1 LSSQNGWR
9 WCHKCQGFFFSGNS
23 SQGVCPA
30 GTSHDASQSGHYA
43 ALLGDGIPG
52 AQSGW
57 RWCKKCQGFFFSL
70 NPSKGVC
77 PADHAAHDDSASG
90 HYSLQFGDAVPGTQ
104 GLWRWCHKCQ
114 GLFFSGHPSVC
125 PASGS
130 HDGSASGPYGA
141 LSESDPCEPLR
152 QEFLALEKKIQQIQA
167 SPDYIQGP
175 HDPHPGKPDPDS
187 LAEVKALWP
196 EVTAKIA
203 QWTACELT
211 LPGHLPDSNATFSGT
226 ATLTTSN
233 SHAPG
238 PFVQNV
244 SISLLF
250 HEFDHTTFDVT
261 NFPAIVVGPF
271 PTPPA
276 GSNTTTITLT
286 GNAQGTDNPTSG
298 FLQVTMP
305 LHFQESNFFAG
316 DSDITSSLS
325 TEIPPGSRMDATG
338 HITIAGTSIFQSGFL
353 GGDTGTLVVKGT
365 ISPHP

>member
-1 LSSQNGWR
+1 MSSQNGWR

-70 NPSKGVC
+70 NASKGVC

-90 HYSLQFGDAVPGTQ
+90 HYSLQFGGAVPGTQ

-130 HDGSASGPYGA
+130 HDGSASGQYGT
-141 LSESDPCEPLR
+141 LSEADPCEPLR
-152 QEFLALEKKIQQIQA
+152 QEFLALEKKIQDIQS

-175 HDPHPGKPDPDS
+175 HDPHPGKPDPGS

-196 EVTAKIA
+196 EVTPRLLNGRKRTRLRQSLVRILTGHNSPPLPREQFFCGRFGYNLFLIYGNSPRFPNGRNRTHYYRGDLHFPRWISWRGHRNTRSEGNDLASSLRIGSGVGGTPSIPDPA
-203 QWTACELT
+203 RLTADE
-211 LPGHLPDSNATFSGT
+211 SRATFLQECCH
-226 ATLTTSN
+226 TLSSVMGRDDTRK
-233 SHAPG
+233 G
-238 PFVQNV
+238 
-244 SISLLF
+244 SLL
-250 HEFDHTTFDVT
+250 DRQS
-261 NFPAIVVGPF
+261 VV
-271 PTPPA
+271 
-276 GSNTTTITLT
+276 
-286 GNAQGTDNPTSG
+286 D
-298 FLQVTMP
+298 
-305 LHFQESNFFAG
+305 
-316 DSDITSSLS
+316 
-325 TEIPPGSRMDATG
+325 
-338 HITIAGTSIFQSGFL
+338 
-353 GGDTGTLVVKGT
+353 
-365 ISPHP
+365 